1 MTDNLNRRV
10 WRFGADI
17 DTDQIIPGRYSP
29 YMTSEEDLA
38 QYAFIERRPAFASE
52 VRPGDLIVAGKN
64 FGCGSSREYA
74 PRALK
79 KCGIAA
85 IIAPSF
91 ARIFFRNA
99 INLGI
104 PLFEAELTA
113 EIADGER
120 VDLDLEAARLI
131 TADGPIDLP
140 QPPAFVRQI
149 QREGGIVPFYQ
160 RYRRFPGEAPD
171 APAGAPHG

>member
-1 MTDNLNRRV
+1 MNRV
-10 WRFGADI
+10 WLFGADI

-29 YMTSEEDLA
+29 YMTSEGELSR
-38 QYAFIERRPAFASE
+38 YAFIENRPEFAIN
-52 VRPGDLIVAGKN
+52 VQRGDVIVAGRN

-74 PRALK
+74 PRALL

-104 PLFEAELTA
+104 PLFEANLTRDV
-113 EIADGER
+113 ADGEQAT
-120 VDLDLEAARLI
+120 LDIEGSRLL
-131 TADGPIDLP
+131 TTGGAYDLP
-140 QPPAFVRQI
+140 PQPEFVQQI
-149 QREGGIVPFYQ
+149 QREGGIVAY
-160 RYRRFPGEAPD
+160 YRRYNHFPGEDD
-171 APAGAPHG
+171 ARTD

>member
-1 MTDNLNRRV
+1 MNRV
-10 WRFGADI
+10 WLFGDNI

-29 YMTSEEDLA
+29 YMTSEDDLA
-38 QYAFIERRPAFASE
+38 KYAFIERRPEFAVE
-52 VRPGDLIVAGKN
+52 VQPGDVIVAGRN

-74 PRALK
+74 PRALF

-104 PLFEAELTA
+104 PLFEADLTC
-113 EIADGER
+113 EIADGEQ
-120 VDLDLEAARLI
+120 VTLDLGMPQLLTPHGAY
-131 TADGPIDLP
+131 DLP
-140 QPPAFVRQI
+140 RPPEFVQQI
-149 QREGGIVPFYQ
+149 QSEGGIVAYYR
-160 RYRRFPGEAPD
+160 RYGRFPGEVD
-171 APAGAPHG
+171 AADD

>member
-1 MTDNLNRRV
+1 MGRIWL
-10 WRFGADI
+10 FGRDL

-29 YMTSEEDLA
+29 YMTSEAELSR
-38 QYAFIERRPAFASE
+38 YAFIEYRPEFAAQ
-52 VRPGDLIVAGKN
+52 VRPGDVIVAGSN

-74 PRALK
+74 PRALQ

-104 PLFEAELTA
+104 ALFEADLTA
-113 EIADGER
+113 EVTDGEP
-120 VDLDLEAARLI
+120 VTLDIKASLLRTAGAIHRL
-131 TADGPIDLP
+131 PS
-140 QPPAFVRQI
+140 PPEFVQAI
-149 QREGGIVPFYQ
+149 QREGGIVAYVQ
-160 RYRRFPGEAPD
+160 RYGRFAGETD
-171 APAGAPHG
+171 A

>member
-1 MTDNLNRRV
+1 MNRI
-10 WRFGADI
+10 WRFGDDI

-29 YMTSEEDLA
+29 YMTSEADLA
-38 QYAFIERRPAFASE
+38 TYAFIERRPDFAPN
-52 VRPGDLIVAGKN
+52 VRPGDVIVAGKN

-74 PRALK
+74 PRALE

-104 PLFEAELTA
+104 PLFEVDLTA
-113 EIADGER
+113 VLEDGQ
-120 VDLDLEAARLI
+120 AARLDLDNAQLI
-131 TADGPIDLP
+131 TGGRAIPLP
-140 QPPAFVRQI
+140 RPPAFVADIRAA
-149 QREGGIVPFYQ
+149 GGIVAYVQ
-160 RYRRFPGEAPD
+160 QHGRFPGEQD
-171 APAGAPHG
+171 G

>member
-1 MTDNLNRRV
+1 MNRV
-10 WRFGADI
+10 WLFGDDI

-29 YMTSEEDLA
+29 YMTSEDELPK
-38 QYAFIERRPAFASE
+38 YAFIENRPEFALNVQS
-52 VRPGDLIVAGKN
+52 GDVIVAGRN

-74 PRALK
+74 PRALQ

-104 PLFEAELTA
+104 PLFEADLTRDV
-113 EIADGER
+113 ADGEP
-120 VDLDLEAARLI
+120 VTLDIQASRLL
-131 TADGPIDLP
+131 TSQGAYDLP
-140 QPPAFVRQI
+140 PQPEFVQQI
-149 QREGGIVPFYQ
+149 QREGGIVAY
-160 RYRRFPGEAPD
+160 YRRYNQFPGEGD
-171 APAGAPHG
+171 ASSE

>member
-171 APAGAPHG
+171 APAGGPHG

>member
-1 MTDNLNRRV
+1 MSRV
-10 WRFGADI
+10 WLFGQDI

-29 YMTSEEDLA
+29 YMTSEENLA
-38 QYAFIERRPAFASE
+38 QYAFVERRPDFAPN
-52 VRPGDLIVAGKN
+52 VQPGDVIIAGKN

-79 KCGIAA
+79 KCGVAA

-104 PLFEAELTA
+104 ALFEADLTDQ
-113 EIADGER
+113 IADGDEVAIDPGAFQLHTAHGV
-120 VDLDLEAARLI
+120 VDL
-131 TADGPIDLP
+131 PP
-140 QPPAFVRQI
+140 PPAFVQDI
-149 QREGGIVPFYQ
+149 QREGGIVAY
-160 RYRRFPGEAPD
+160 YRRHGRFPGERDHD
-171 APAGAPHG
+171 AQ

>member
-1 MTDNLNRRV
+1 MNRI
-10 WRFGADI
+10 WLFGDAI

-38 QYAFIERRPAFASE
+38 QYAFIERRPDFAPN
-52 VRPGDLIVAGKN
+52 VRAGDVIVAGRN

-79 KCGIAA
+79 KCGIAG

-104 PLFEAELTA
+104 PLFEADLTGCVDDGESAHLDLDHGRLETAHGIYRLPRPPKFVA
-113 EIADGER
+113 EIRA
-120 VDLDLEAARLI
+120 
-131 TADGPIDLP
+131 
-140 QPPAFVRQI
+140 
-149 QREGGIVPFYQ
+149 EGGIVAY
-160 RYRRFPGEAPD
+160 YRKHHRFPGESA
-171 APAGAPHG
+171 

>member
-1 MTDNLNRRV
+1 MNRV
-10 WRFGADI
+10 WLFGDNI

-29 YMTSEEDLA
+29 YMTSEDALT
-38 QYAFIERRPAFASE
+38 QYAFIERRPEFAAE
-52 VRPGDLIVAGKN
+52 VQPGDVIVAGRN

-74 PRALK
+74 PRALQ

-104 PLFEAELTA
+104 PLFEADLRGDLT
-113 EIADGER
+113 DGEPIR
-120 VDLDLEAARLI
+120 LDLSESQLI
-131 TADGPIDLP
+131 TSHKSLELP
-140 QPPAFVRQI
+140 RPPAFVQRI
-149 QREGGIVPFYQ
+149 QDEGGIVAY
-160 RYRRFPGEAPD
+160 YRRYGHFPGEVD
-171 APAGAPHG
+171 VAGR

>member
-1 MTDNLNRRV
+1 MSRAWL
-10 WRFGADI
+10 FGQDI

-29 YMTSEEDLA
+29 YMTSEDELA
-38 QYAFIERRPAFASE
+38 QYAFIEHRPEFAAQ
-52 VRPGDLIVAGKN
+52 VQPGDVIVAGRN

-74 PRALK
+74 PRALQ

-104 PLFEAELTA
+104 PLFEADLTGQLS
-113 EIADGER
+113 DGDQ
-120 VDLDLEAARLI
+120 VTLDLEAPRLV
-131 TADGPIDLP
+131 TAHGSYDLP
-140 QPPAFVRQI
+140 SPPGFVQEI
-149 QREGGIVPFYQ
+149 QREGGITAYYQ
-160 RYRRFPGEAPD
+160 RHGHFPGETD
-171 APAGAPHG
+171 AAR